1 MKNPSL
7 PTPLVPLSW
16 GEVIDKM
23 TILEIKSGRLSGENA
38 LANVK
43 AELSRL
49 SEIAAPHLSKHP
61 GLSELRDRLRQ
72 VNEALW
78 DIEDAIRKKEA
89 DGVFDDQFVELA
101 RSVYKRNDARAAL
114 KREINKL
121 VGSEFIE
128 EKIYQNY

>member
-1 MKNPSL
+1 MKDISL
-7 PTPLVPLSW
+7 PTLLVPLSW

-49 SEIAAPHLSKHP
+49 SEIAAPHLSKYP
-61 GLSELRDRLRQ
+61 ALSDLRERLRQ

-89 DGVFDDQFVELA
+89 AGVFDDQFIELA
-101 RSVYKRNDARAAL
+101 RSVYKRNDARAAI
-114 KREINKL
+114 KREINL
-121 VGSEFIE
+121 AVGSEFIE
-128 EKIYQNY
+128 EKAYQNY

>member
-1 MKNPSL
+1 VKDISL
-7 PTPLVPLSW
+7 PTLLVPLSW

-49 SEIAAPHLSKHP
+49 SEIAAPHLSKYP
-61 GLSELRDRLRQ
+61 ERLRQ

-89 DGVFDDQFVELA
+89 AGVFDDQFIELA
-101 RSVYKRNDARAAL
+101 RSVYKRNDARAAI
-114 KREINKL
+114 KREINL
-121 VGSEFIE
+121 AVGSEFIE
-128 EKIYQNY
+128 EKAYQRY